1 MTITTTK
8 EPEILM
14 LFGEYTA
21 TLPNINRVKNST
33 SK

>member
-8 EPEILM
+8 EPKILM
-14 LFGEYTA
+14 LFEEYTPM
-21 TLPNINRVKNST
+21 LPSINRVKNST